1 MICPAK
7 VERIEYD
14 PNRTAY
20 IALIKYE
27 KGDFSYIICPQN
39 LKVNDVVV
47 SSDNYRNKNWKL
59 FEIKKYSNGY
69 SYS

>member
-1 MICPAK
+1 MSAK

-39 LKVNDVVV
+39 LAVGDVVV
-47 SSDNYRNKNWKL
+47 SSDTTDIKTGNCP
-59 FEIKKYSNGY
+59 EIEKHSNGY
-69 SYS
+69 SYP